1 LRIILD
7 TRFYFSYY
15 NPENEK
21 IAAWSKK
28 FIQKI
33 SRGTLEAA
41 SSIITIIELYA
52 TMGKIVGIDVV
63 RTRFASLKAS
73 NITFIPVAE
82 EIAQLAGKITLSTSR
97 TPLADAIIA
106 ATALIYAGGAVITD
120 DEHFCLI
127 RTVKAEWLKEI

>member
-21 IAAWSKK
+21 VATWSKRL
-28 FIQKI
+28 IHKI

-52 TMGKIVGIDVV
+52 TMGKIVGTDVV
-63 RTRFASLKAS
+63 RTRIASLKAS
-73 NITFIPVAE
+73 NIPFIPVAE
-82 EIAQLAGKITLSTSR
+82 EIAQLAGKITLSTPR
-97 TPLADAIIA
+97 APLADAIIA
-106 ATALIYAGGAVITD
+106 ATALIYAGGALITD
-120 DEHFCLI
+120 DEHFSLI
-127 RTVKAEWLKEI
+127 RNIKAEWLKEI